1 MDVLLLSLGPPRERA
16 APRARQGKPRFRLAF
31 ASFRSSAS
39 IVDRRL
45 STRERANGPCSL
57 SLVALPALR
66 SASLPSIP
74 GLDSEFHRS
83 KYESGEEAKR
93 EEGGRKDCVVVGR
106 AAAAAVAIAV
116 AASLSLRFA
125 AASPDPAR
133 LLRAFAASRL
143 PHRREHSDSTRGQR
157 SSKRQPANRAESGK
171 WAAAARSPEVRSRL
185 THFDPFFLS
194 FHLLPKKNEKKT
206 KIISRAA
213 TSSTSTPS
221 SVASRRSRCTR
232 RSARWPS

>member
-83 KYESGEEAKR
+83 KFESGEEAKR

-171 WAAAARSPEVRSRL
+171 WAAAARSPEVPSRL

-194 FHLLPKKNEKKT
+194 FHLPKKNGKKT

-221 SVASRRSRCTR
+221 SAATSPRRPTRSRRS
-232 RSARWPS
+232 SA

>member
-221 SVASRRSRCTR
+221 SAATSPWRPTRSRRS
-232 RSARWPS
+232 SA